1 MKFIKKI
8 NNIMLI
14 AMLIAVS
21 IVVPTEKVE
30 GKTLRDLK
38 EELEEL
44 EANYSSNQHDKQLT
58 EQEMTNVKNNIYT
71 VSTEIESAQTEVKN
85 LNEEIIALEED
96 IKTREEEIKEYLRY
110 YQLSNGESAYLE
122 YVFGAADYTDF
133 IYRLAITEQLTK
145 YNDELVKKHNQTIEE
160 NKQKTKELADKQVQ
174 LAAKQEELSKSMEKL
189 GSQLA
194 TITDESVSIEEEIK
208 MQKEAID
215 YYQNQLKCNLD
226 EDLSSCGRD
235 KLPANTAFYRP
246 IISGYVTS
254 EFGQRTFDYHY
265 GIDLSTTQDNTPIYA
280 AANGVVI
287 SVVYKSSCGGTKIYI
302 HHNVRGQTY
311 TTSYAHLR
319 EAHVSKGDVV
329 TTNTQIGIMGGNPYR
344 ETWDACSTGTHL
356 HFQIAN
362 GLYLKDYMNWS
373 TYQSKSFNPR
383 NAINLPAG
391 KYNWFTNRTTKY

>member
-8 NNIMLI
+8 NNVMLI
-14 AMLIAVS
+14 FMLIAVS
-21 IVVPTEKVE
+21 IVVPTERVE

-38 EELEEL
+38 EELAEL
-44 EANYSSNQHDKQLT
+44 EANYSSNQQDKQLT
-58 EQEMTNVKNNIYT
+58 EQEMTNVKNNIYA
-71 VSTEIESAQTEVKN
+71 VSKEIENAQTEVKN

-96 IKTREEEIKEYLRY
+96 IKNREEEIKEYLRY

-160 NKQKTKELADKQVQ
+160 NKQKTKELADKQVE
-174 LAAKQEELSKSMEKL
+174 LAAKQEELSKSMEQL

-226 EDLSSCGRD
+226 EDLNTCGRD

-265 GIDLSTTQDNTPIYA
+265 GIDLSTTEDNAPVYA

-287 SVVYKSSCGGTKIYI
+287 SVVYKSSCGGTKVYV

-311 TTSYAHLR
+311 TTSYVHLR

-344 ETWDACSTGTHL
+344 ETWDKCSTGTHL

-362 GLYLKDYMNWS
+362 GLYLKDYMYWS